1 MCWQLRDCILR
12 DNRLSALTYITLMKT
27 QILKHFQH
35 FFTNQSFFLFQ
46 RKQLGLISQPV
57 NRAANGSR
65 DGSIKVSSI
74 LFEILLCKIVLP
86 LFFRLPHT
94 QYWGLAYQEFRGMQ
108 ERDSWWEMT
117 YLGAGI
123 NGIHLLVH
131 LMPLCDWL
139 KIRRG
144 LKLLILYQRLL
155 NPDATKHPFRQA
167 KDSSISRR
175 TRNPREFTEAKLDQK
190 QCYLFC
196 GFLYS

>member
-65 DGSIKVSSI
+65 NGSIKVSSI

-94 QYWGLAYQEFRGMQ
+94 QYWGLAYQEFRGIQ
-108 ERDSWWEMT
+108 ERIVSSWLRDDLPWGWNQRYT
-117 YLGAGI
+117 LTCPSHAAVR
-123 NGIHLLVH
+123 LVKNSSG
-131 LMPLCDWL
+131 L
-139 KIRRG
+139 KIIDP
-144 LKLLILYQRLL
+144 L
-155 NPDATKHPFRQA
+155 PATP
-167 KDSSISRR
+167 
-175 TRNPREFTEAKLDQK
+175 
-190 QCYLFC
+190 
-196 GFLYS
+196 